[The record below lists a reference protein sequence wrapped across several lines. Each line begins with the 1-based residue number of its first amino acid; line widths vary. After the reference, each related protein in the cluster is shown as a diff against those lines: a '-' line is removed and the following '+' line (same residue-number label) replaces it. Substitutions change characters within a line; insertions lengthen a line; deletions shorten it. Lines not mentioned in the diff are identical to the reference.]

1 MSDLQKHINNYGDKY
16 KVYLKDKTII
26 ISFIGEQLEEIF
38 KEYNVKYE
46 KMED

>member
-1 MSDLQKHINNYGDKY
+1 MSDLKNHINNYGDKY

-26 ISFIGEQLEEIF
+26 ISFIGGQLEEIF

-46 KMED
+46 KVE